1 VALVVLIFGVLRK
14 ELALIML
21 ATLMHT
27 SQFGTVMTPQQMYVF
42 ALIVMLYVPC
52 VSTIA
57 ALKREFGNRRAALV
71 SAGEIVLALTLGAMV
86 NWGWNLVSLLR

>member
-1 VALVVLIFGVLRK
+1 MVVLVFGVLRK

-27 SQFGTVMTPQQMYVF
+27 SNFGAVMTAQQMYVF
-42 ALIVMLYVPC
+42 ALIVMLYIPC

-57 ALKREFGNRRAALV
+57 ALKHEFGARRATLV
-71 SAGEIVLALTLGAMV
+71 SVGEVVLALLLGAMV
-86 NWGWNLVSLLR
+86 HWGWSLISLLR

>member
-1 VALVVLIFGVLRK
+1 FGVLRK

-27 SQFGTVMTPQQMYVF
+27 PHLGTVMTPHQMYVF
-42 ALIVMLYVPC
+42 ALIVMFYVPC

-57 ALKREFGNRRAALV
+57 ALRREFGNRRAALV
-71 SAGEIVLALTLGAMV
+71 SAGEIALALLLGALV
-86 NWGWNLVSLLR
+86 NWGWNLMSLIR